1 MKFLKTLLLSV
12 GFFIFLTACS
22 EKLPT
27 LFNSD
32 KIVAFGD
39 SLTYGYNVA
48 PEHSYP
54 EQLKKMTG
62 YRIINEGLSGDTATL
77 GKKRLQDVVE
87 YHNPSAVILSI
98 GGSDLLAGVTKNL
111 EDDLTW
117 MLQYLK
123 SKDIIVIILSEPQPS
138 FLSKTMGLKDADVY
152 KKVANKE
159 DVFLLDNIFSKYLSD
174 DSLKIDLVH
183 LNEKGYEL
191 VAQDIAKRLKKAGLF
206 M

>member
-1 MKFLKTLLLSV
+1 M
-12 GFFIFLTACS
+12 FLTACS

-77 GKKRLQDVVE
+77 GKKRLQD
-87 YHNPSAVILSI
+87 
-98 GGSDLLAGVTKNL
+98 
-111 EDDLTW
+111 
-117 MLQYLK
+117 
-123 SKDIIVIILSEPQPS
+123 
-138 FLSKTMGLKDADVY
+138 ADVY

-159 DVFLLDNIFSKYLSD
+159 NVFLLDNIFSKYLSD

-183 LNEKGYEL
+183 LNEKGYKL